1 MYVYF
6 RIFVCVKVWKLY
18 HAHRISLS
26 ECDFHIRSEYT
37 HLCTF
42 SYLLSL
48 SIYISIYENIVW
60 WLGRSSHR
68 RIQTGSFQFV
78 GLCAHIFFYIRI
90 YFSSFY
96 LSFPL
101 SPVFSLPLSC
111 SYSLCLQ
118 FFVYANLMC
127 LSFNTIL
134 SYRTQFYAKHTLST
148 SRLKTT
154 KPKWNYA

>member
-1 MYVYF
+1 MCESLKAVPCTQNFSFGMRFSHSF
-6 RIFVCVKVWKLY
+6 RIHTSLHILVFALSLYIYLWEYCMMVRTVEPQANPDRIISIRWFVCTYLFLY
-18 HAHRISLS
+18 SHLFFFIL
-26 ECDFHIRSEYT
+26 FVFPT
-37 HLCTF
+37 H
-42 SYLLSL
+42 
-48 SIYISIYENIVW
+48 
-60 WLGRSSHR
+60 
-68 RIQTGSFQFV
+68 
-78 GLCAHIFFYIRI
+78 
-90 YFSSFY
+90 
-96 LSFPL
+96 